1 MKRTLTRRAMF
12 DGKMLNFTFEYW
24 PPYPASRTQ
33 PEEAAEINVLSIT
46 DLEGNNVPVPPYE
59 DSNKE
64 TESDRMLELLF
75 DIISNENDY
84 SEQTMVV
91 EPWD

>member
-1 MKRTLTRRAMF
+1 MF

-24 PPYPASRTQ
+24 PPYPATRNQ

-46 DLEGNNVPVPPYE
+46 DLDGNNVPVPPYE
-59 DSNKE
+59 DSDKE
-64 TESDRMLELLF
+64 TDADRMWELLF

-84 SEQTMVV
+84 REQTLAV